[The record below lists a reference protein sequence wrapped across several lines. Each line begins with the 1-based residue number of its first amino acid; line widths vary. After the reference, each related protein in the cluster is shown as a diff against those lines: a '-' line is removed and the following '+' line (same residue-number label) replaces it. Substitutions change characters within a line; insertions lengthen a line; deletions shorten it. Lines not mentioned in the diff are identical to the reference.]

1 MINKFVKPRPQK
13 RLLTLLL
20 SIGMIAVIVLPAGM
34 VSAVGPNL
42 ALNRPAV
49 SSSIEGTGFETG
61 KAVDGNGTTPSGSVE
76 PAPNAQWIYVDLG
89 STAPI
94 GGVVLKWEAAYGK
107 RYQVQTSSDAVNLAT
122 I

>member
-49 SSSIEGTGFETG
+49 SSSIEGTGFEAG
-61 KAVDGNGTTPSGSVE
+61 KAVDGSGPTRWASGE

-89 STAPI
+89 STTPI
-94 GGVVLKWEAAYGK
+94 GGGIPHGGGAHG
-107 RYQVQTSSDAVNLAT
+107 
-122 I
+122 